1 MKLDELRNKAK
12 AGEANPEDLGVCQF
26 GDCRSK
32 ATDRDEV
39 GFWCWAHREASFR
52 AALDRSSDMAF
63 ETTTVLPPGGSKK

>member
-12 AGEANPEDLGVCQF
+12 AGEADPDDLGIC
-26 GDCRSK
+26 GLWGCTAK

-39 GFWCWAHREASFR
+39 GFWCWAHREESFR